1 MIDVRPVCSHG
12 SNVFSDEAKIAG
24 ILAGI
29 GHLARFVIP
38 AASQEETVI
47 ASSDSVHSVCFTDG
61 VDEIIRIIREQIAE
75 KLHVL
80 IGVLVVCVYACR
92 KNPFG

>member
-12 SNVFSDEAKIAG
+12 SNVFSDEATIAVE

-80 IGVLVVCVYACR
+80 IGDIVGVYACR
-92 KNPFG
+92 KIPPG

>member
-1 MIDVRPVCSHG
+1 MV
-12 SNVFSDEAKIAG
+12 
-24 ILAGI
+24 GI
-29 GHLARFVIP
+29 GRVINSP
-38 AASQEETVI
+38 DFASVVQELKEETVI
-47 ASSDSVHSVCFTDG
+47 ACSDSVHSVCFTVG

-92 KNPFG
+92 ENPFG